1 MNDFE
6 KPFRDALTDL
16 EVTPPEG
23 GWPPIEAA
31 LDRSGFDYRL
41 YGLLLLLLLLIGLG
55 SLVSYHVATH
65 AVGQQ
70 RAATEAQHAA
80 SSEATS
86 LAPSA
91 VVSNNVEV
99 PCDDTTLATGVSADA
114 ENHRVLAADNTGS
127 IPDST
132 VEVACTH
139 LVDAGEVYVDTM
151 MSNDLARQRSV
162 AIDATRNRVIRRNHD
177 NQPLHPR
184 RETARTSREQKNDDG
199 EENREGRGLL
209 ARNSDRP
216 GKAIQVRRED
226 RRTRGKGVR
235 YGEVIEVDS
244 VVHGL
249 NGPPMPFRKRNTPQA
264 ALLAL
269 TSLDKLKRIHA
280 EEKKPK
286 VSESDSV
293 EEKKRAER
301 ALSKWSLQFQAG
313 ANYTFK
319 KMDPAKDLY
328 YVTGLNNKNQA
339 SWRNAGYQVSVTAR
353 YPLARRT
360 MLTTG
365 ISWNMLQEHT
375 DYNYYNII
383 ADSVEVQHI
392 ADKSIE
398 VNAYSRVRRND
409 VTNTLH
415 YLGVHLGVIQ
425 QVTFLRHERN
435 ILLALHVNRQVAA
448 TNRTLNAGHR
458 FAVND
463 LRIALRAGLENRVVL
478 SRHHVLTLTPF
489 LEQSFGSVYSEKS
502 VYTLRPIQVG
512 LDVGLV
518 LPFYKRR

>member
-31 LDRSGFDYRL
+31 LDRRGFDYRM

-70 RAATEAQHAA
+70 RAATVVQHAA
-80 SSEATS
+80 SSKGT
-86 LAPSA
+86 LPAPSA
-91 VVSNNVEV
+91 VVHNTVEV
-99 PCDDTTLATGVSADA
+99 PCDSTTSATGASADTDD
-114 ENHRVLAADNTGS
+114 HRVLAGDNTGS
-127 IPDST
+127 IPGSN
-132 VEVACTH
+132 VEVACTPR
-139 LVDAGEVYVDTM
+139 VDAGEVYEYTVR
-151 MSNDLARQRSV
+151 SNDLARQRPV
-162 AIDATRNRVIRRNHD
+162 AIGATRDHARRRNQD
-177 NQPLHPR
+177 DEPLRHR
-184 RETARTSREQKNDDG
+184 GGTARAAREQKNDDG
-199 EENREGRGLL
+199 QGNDEGRELL
-209 ARNSDRP
+209 ARHTNRP
-216 GKAIQVRRED
+216 GTAIHVAREE
-226 RRTRGKGVR
+226 TVGRGKDAGR
-235 YGEVIEVDS
+235 GNDTEGDS
-244 VVHGL
+244 VTRAL
-249 NGPPMPFRKRNTPQA
+249 NGPPMPFRKRNIPQA
-264 ALLAL
+264 ELLAL
-269 TSLDKLKRIHA
+269 TPLDGLDRLRA
-280 EEKKPK
+280 EETKTK
-286 VSESDSV
+286 VLKSDSV

-301 ALSKWSLQFQAG
+301 ARSKWSIQFQAG

-339 SWRNAGYQVSVTAR
+339 SWRNTGYQLSVTVR

-398 VNAYSRVRRND
+398 VNAYSSVRRND

-415 YLGVHLGVIQ
+415 YLGVQVGVIQ
-425 QVTFLRHERN
+425 QVMFLRHERN
-435 ILLALHVNRQVAA
+435 ILLALHVNRQVAV
-448 TNRTLNAGHR
+448 TNRTLHAGHR
-458 FAVND
+458 FTVND
-463 LRIALRAGLENRVVL
+463 MRIALRAGLENRVML
-478 SRHHVLTLTPF
+478 SQHHVLTLTPF
-489 LEQSFGSVYSEKS
+489 LEQSFGSVYSEES

-518 LPFYKRR
+518 LPFYRRR